1 MRKWGRILSAGLALL
16 LIAGAALV
24 LAGPCDR
31 SSSEQV
37 GAAGHRVLLVILD
50 GTNEAVFG
58 DLLRT
63 GKLPHFA
70 KLLVP
75 DGHGVRHGV
84 YTAATSV
91 WPSTTGPAY
100 APFLAG
106 LFPEKSHLSGI
117 RQYLREEMAFRA
129 YIGWE
134 TNAISQELTREFPII
149 YEVLGRED
157 TFSQQGFVTR
167 RGWRDD
173 GTIIRPLHENYIS
186 APGAIARYG
195 FGHIP
200 ENDLQNALSFL
211 NYTTPWFDR
220 VKFETLGSYE
230 GDHFAWGSFGQAR
243 SVFEGIF
250 GLAGFERVVREKD
263 LGVWRLG
270 RLPAFSMISLHL
282 PDDTSHNE
290 GMGEVYADALGKVD
304 EIFGLLW
311 EVYRRRGDLDN
322 LTLIVS
328 ADHGTSPV
336 REDAEAHVD
345 VLARLSQDTGLPI
358 HNSLRKMSGDFNR
371 EWRAGE
377 HRKWTG
383 IGAVSGNA
391 NVQIYLRK
399 PGAPLEDWTVRPTY
413 ADLRAYTAAVKG
425 TSRATPVDL
434 VKALC
439 SYEAIARVYAADRAG
454 AAYHIFTREGEGV
467 IRVRQ
472 EADGGRLYAY
482 GVSAGEDPLGY
493 RDYAP
498 TASMMEGGAF
508 HGGDVWAAATRNTN
522 FPDGIVQVV
531 QLLEGKNSGDLIVD
545 AAPFFEPWDQMQRGL
560 HGALRREHLVVP
572 LLLYSPRL
580 DAEKAAR
587 IFSEGRM
594 PRTADV
600 YPTLLRLLEK
610 SPPSRIR
617 WRVPRLGGLF
627 GSEPGQAEVRT
638 DIDGVAL
645 DIWAK

>member
-1 MRKWGRILSAGLALL
+1 MSIRGRKLPAGLAILF
-16 LIAGAALV
+16 IAGAVLV

-31 SSSEQV
+31 SSPEYG
-37 GAAGHRVLLVILD
+37 GAAGNRVLLVILD
-50 GTNEAVFG
+50 GTNETVFS

-63 GKLPHFA
+63 GKLPHLA
-70 KLLVP
+70 KLLAP
-75 DGHGVRHGV
+75 DGQGVRHGV

-117 RQYLREEMAFRA
+117 RQYLRDEMAFRA

-186 APGAIARYG
+186 ALGAIARYG
-195 FGHIP
+195 LGHIP

-220 VKFETLGSYE
+220 IKFEVLGSYE
-230 GDHFAWGSFGQAR
+230 GDHFAWGNLGRAR
-243 SVFEGIF
+243 SVLEGIF
-250 GLAGFERVVREKD
+250 GLAGFERVLREKD

-304 EIFGLLW
+304 EIFGALW
-311 EVYRRRGDLDN
+311 EVYRRRGDLGN

-345 VLARLSQDTGLPI
+345 VLARLAQDTRLPI

-371 EWRAGE
+371 KWRGGE
-377 HRKWTG
+377 HRRWTG
-383 IGAVSGNA
+383 IGAVSGNG

-399 PGAPLEDWTVRPTY
+399 PGAPLDDWTARPAYT
-413 ADLRAYTAAVKG
+413 DLRAYTAAVEG

-434 VKALC
+434 VSVLLG
-439 SYEAIARVYAADRAG
+439 YDAIARVYAADRAEG
-454 AAYHIFTREGEGV
+454 AYRIFTRTGEGV
-467 IRVRQ
+467 IRVRPKK
-472 EADGGRLYAY
+472 DGGRLYAY
-482 GVSAGEDPLGY
+482 SVRAGEDPLGY

-498 TASMMEGGAF
+498 TASMVGGGAF
-508 HGGDVWAAATRNTN
+508 HDGNLWAAATRNTN

-545 AAPFFEPWDQMQRGL
+545 AAPFFEPWEQMQQGL

-572 LLLYSPRL
+572 LLIYSPRL
-580 DAEKAAR
+580 DAEKAVR
-587 IFSEGRM
+587 LFSAGRM

-600 YPTLLRLLEK
+600 YPTILALLGE
-610 SPPSRIR
+610 SPPSRIL

-627 GSEPGQAEVRT
+627 GSEPAEAAVRT

-645 DIWAK
+645 DIWAE